1 MTMLKN
7 LVVAAAVAAVVA
19 PAFAETEWMTDL
31 PAAQERAAAE
41 GKLVLVDFTG
51 SDWCGWCVRL
61 RKDVLDTPAFAE
73 YAADKFVLDEVDVP
87 QNPNFDKELRARNE
101 ELCARFSVDGFP
113 TLMVLT
119 PEGMVVGG
127 FVGGRPDLASVQEPL
142 EAARAN
148 AEALKAAESAEG
160 VEKAKALFA
169 VYQSLAEEL
178 QASAAA
184 LREEI
189 IALDPED
196 TTGMQAMVAAA
207 KQKDAMMKE
216 LESTHGNIAEMLP
229 IVDKYLAEAHPAN
242 RGAMLNLKAQLLL
255 TAADSV
261 EDVMQAKATALEAIE
276 CEPETAE
283 ENKPGVERTFAD
295 PEALLERA
303 RQFRARRAK
312 QQM

>member
-1 MTMLKN
+1 
-7 LVVAAAVAAVVA
+7 
-19 PAFAETEWMTDL
+19 MTDL

-61 RKDVLDTPAFAE
+61 RKDVLDTPAFEE

-87 QNPNFDKELRARNE
+87 QNPNFDKELKARNE
-101 ELCARFSVDGFP
+101 ALCARFNIDGFP

-119 PEGMVVGG
+119 PQGTVVGG
-127 FVGGRPDLASVQEPL
+127 FVGGRADLAAVKEPL

-148 AEALKAAESAEG
+148 AEALKAAEAAEG

-169 VYQSLAEEL
+169 VYQSLSEEL
-178 QASAAA
+178 QPAATM
-184 LREEI
+184 LRDDI

-196 TTGMQAMVAAA
+196 VTGMQAMVAAA
-207 KQKDAMMKE
+207 KQKADMMAE
-216 LESTHGNIAEMLP
+216 LNATHGNIEKMLP
-229 IVDKYLAEAHPAN
+229 IVDKYLAEAHPSN
-242 RGAMLNLKAQLLL
+242 RGAMLNLKAQFLL
-255 TAADSV
+255 TSADSV
-261 EDVMQAKATALEAIE
+261 EDVLQAKATALEAIE

-283 ENKPGVERTFAD
+283 VNKPGVERTFAD

-312 QQM
+312 MQK